1 VQRSKSIRL
10 VACST
15 SIALVMATIAPT
27 IALAQGKPAAA
38 KAGKAAAPKSLKDS
52 LSGDAKAAYERG
64 VTLFDAKNPEGAR
77 TEFEKAYQSSKD
89 PRLLFNMA
97 IAEREMKHYSRAVV
111 LLNQELTEGA
121 STVPEAEKKTAQEVL
136 EALKAFTA
144 PLTVNVNEPG
154 ATVIVDG
161 QEVGKTPLSGPVTV
175 DVGERQITVKK
186 PGFLDGTAKVSISG
200 GTPATTEVKLD
211 PSVKNGKLTVKANGA
226 TEAVVFVDGVEAGPP
241 PWTGEVKEGKHTV
254 EIRARGFVT
263 ESRSETVEFKGTTVI
278 EVTLRPEQ
286 GKVRVETDK
295 PENAIL
301 IDGNKVGMGTWEGIL
316 PAGGHQLVVTRDGAQ
331 PFQSDLAVATDQTRT
346 VKVSLQ
352 SKGGT
357 PWWVWAG
364 AGVLIVGGGVATY
377 FLTKPKTE
385 DPTPGTIEPR
395 VAPVGLRF

>member
-1 VQRSKSIRL
+1 MQRSKSIRL

-27 IALAQGKPAAA
+27 IALAQGKPAAGAA
-38 KAGKAAAPKSLKDS
+38 KAAKPKSLKDS
-52 LSGDAKAAYERG
+52 LTGEAKAAFERG
-64 VTLFDAKNPEGAR
+64 LTLFDAKNPEGAR
-77 TEFEKAYQSSKD
+77 TEFDKAYQSSKD
-89 PRLLFNMA
+89 ARLLFNMA
-97 IAEREMKHYSRAVV
+97 IAEREMKHYSRAVA
-111 LLNQELTEGA
+111 LLNQELSEGA
-121 STVPEAEKKTAQEVL
+121 NTVSEDEKKTAREVL
-136 EALKAFTA
+136 EGLKTFTS
-144 PLTVNVNEPG
+144 PLTVTVNEAG
-154 ATVIVDG
+154 ASILVDG
-161 QEVGKTPLSGPVTV
+161 QEVGKSPLTGPLTV
-175 DVGERQITVKK
+175 DVGERTVTVKK

-200 GTPATTEVKLD
+200 GSPATAEIKLE
-211 PSVKNGKLTVKANGA
+211 PSVKNGKLTVKANGG

-241 PWTGEVKEGKHTV
+241 PWTGDVKEGKHTV

-263 ESRSETVEFKGTTVI
+263 ETRSETVEYKGTTVI

-286 GKVRVETDK
+286 GKVRIETDK
-295 PENAIL
+295 PENAIM
-301 IDGNKVGMGTWEGIL
+301 IDGNKVGNGMWEGIL

-331 PFQSDLAVATDQTRT
+331 PFQSDLAVQTDQTRT